1 MCGKFLPLL
10 SKQYAVWWWE
20 VVVCSAF
27 CHLVDCFVGVD
38 VVLRECPIFDVFLH
52 LPPVCVALFVGC
64 LVLLVVVVTWVVVK
78 VGRDP
83 CTSDS
88 PMLCGFDVMDELL
101 P

>member
-1 MCGKFLPLL
+1 MFAC
-10 SKQYAVWWWE
+10 
-20 VVVCSAF
+20 
-27 CHLVDCFVGVD
+27 
-38 VVLRECPIFDVFLH
+38 
-52 LPPVCVALFVGC
+52 C

-88 PMLCGFDVMDELL
+88 PMLCGFDVVDELL